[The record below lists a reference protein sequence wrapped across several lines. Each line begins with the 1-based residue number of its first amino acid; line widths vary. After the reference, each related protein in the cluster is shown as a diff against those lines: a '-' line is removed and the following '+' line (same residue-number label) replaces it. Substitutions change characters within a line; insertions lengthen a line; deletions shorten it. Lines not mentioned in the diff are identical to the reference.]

1 MVTKKRVGI
10 LRTIKTSLMLDPK
23 KFFSGKKSD
32 LFQIIEKL
40 NEFTKTCIEEA
51 VH

>member
-1 MVTKKRVGI
+1 MH
-10 LRTIKTSLMLDPK
+10 DPK
-23 KFFSGKKSD
+23 KFFNGKKSN
-32 LFQIIEKL
+32 LFQRIEQL